1 MYDKNNEINNIKSEV
16 DMSIPN
22 SKDFFENTIEDFDS
36 IVVFSHVKPDGDAYG
51 SSMGLKLALQGLYLE
66 KKCYCVGS
74 YDEPMPE
81 DFEKPIKPGELSID
95 IIKNS
100 LCIITDTGTKAR
112 IEDPRA
118 LEGKF
123 VVKIDHH
130 APDDHFGDLE
140 FVDDAK
146 SSCSVIVADMLFA
159 SFPVI
164 PANAASAILLGILS
178 DTDGLK
184 LALEADD
191 FYKVGRLIY
200 NGADFYKTYHS
211 ISSNSLKD
219 IELNR
224 AILNATKIEGKVI
237 YTVFNKEQI
246 KELGTT
252 ADELAGK
259 VNQYGFADECP
270 IWAMFVEN
278 ENGTVRA
285 EYRCE
290 LGYDVS
296 EVAKMFNGGGHMQS
310 SGGTLTSLALV
321 DDVVKALMGIEKK

>member
-1 MYDKNNEINNIKSEV
+1 MI
-16 DMSIPN
+16 
-22 SKDFFENTIEDFDS
+22 
-36 IVVFSHVKPDGDAYG
+36 
-51 SSMGLKLALQGLYLE
+51 
-66 KKCYCVGS
+66 
-74 YDEPMPE
+74 
-81 DFEKPIKPGELSID
+81 
-95 IIKNS
+95 
-100 LCIITDTGTKAR
+100 
-112 IEDPRA
+112 
-118 LEGKF
+118 
-123 VVKIDHH
+123 
-130 APDDHFGDLE
+130 
-140 FVDDAK
+140 
-146 SSCSVIVADMLFA
+146 SVIVADMLFA

-219 IELNR
+219 IELNK

-296 EVAKMFNGGGHMQS
+296 GVAKMFNGGGHMQS
-310 SGGTLTSLALV
+310 SGGTLTSMAVV
-321 DDVVKALMGIEKK
+321 DDVVKALMRIEKK

>member
-1 MYDKNNEINNIKSEV
+1 M
-16 DMSIPN
+16 
-22 SKDFFENTIEDFDS
+22 
-36 IVVFSHVKPDGDAYG
+36 
-51 SSMGLKLALQGLYLE
+51 
-66 KKCYCVGS
+66 
-74 YDEPMPE
+74 
-81 DFEKPIKPGELSID
+81 
-95 IIKNS
+95 
-100 LCIITDTGTKAR
+100 
-112 IEDPRA
+112 
-118 LEGKF
+118 
-123 VVKIDHH
+123 
-130 APDDHFGDLE
+130 
-140 FVDDAK
+140 
-146 SSCSVIVADMLFA
+146 
-159 SFPVI
+159 
-164 PANAASAILLGILS
+164 
-178 DTDGLK
+178 
-184 LALEADD
+184 
-191 FYKVGRLIY
+191 
-200 NGADFYKTYHS
+200 
-211 ISSNSLKD
+211 KD

-321 DDVVKALMGIEKK
+321 DDVVKALMEIEKNETNRH

>member
-51 SSMGLKLALQGLYLE
+51 SSMGLKLALQGLFPE

-74 YDEPMPE
+74 YNEPMPE

-130 APDDHFGDLE
+130 APDDH
-140 FVDDAK
+140 
-146 SSCSVIVADMLFA
+146 SVTWNLSMMPSLVA
-159 SFPVI
+159 
-164 PANAASAILLGILS
+164 LS
-178 DTDGLK
+178 L
-184 LALEADD
+184 
-191 FYKVGRLIY
+191 
-200 NGADFYKTYHS
+200 
-211 ISSNSLKD
+211 
-219 IELNR
+219 
-224 AILNATKIEGKVI
+224 
-237 YTVFNKEQI
+237 
-246 KELGTT
+246 
-252 ADELAGK
+252 
-259 VNQYGFADECP
+259 
-270 IWAMFVEN
+270 
-278 ENGTVRA
+278 
-285 EYRCE
+285 
-290 LGYDVS
+290 
-296 EVAKMFNGGGHMQS
+296 
-310 SGGTLTSLALV
+310 
-321 DDVVKALMGIEKK
+321 